1 MLISVPNYRS
11 LKVPIHGPIEAAD
24 IGPVDRLGSLSAP
37 VGAETR
43 GNATSCPEVRDGTL
57 GICGR
62 ECTEDTGCEQGW
74 KCCPNT
80 CGKFSCMNPEW
91 YLLMLS
97 TLGEDSL

>member
-1 MLISVPNYRS
+1 MEA
-11 LKVPIHGPIEAAD
+11 LKYLTLVLLLAVFVERMEVQAA
-24 IGPVDRLGSLSAP
+24 
-37 VGAETR
+37 

-80 CGKFSCMNPEW
+80 CGKFSCMNPE
-91 YLLMLS
+91 
-97 TLGEDSL
+97 